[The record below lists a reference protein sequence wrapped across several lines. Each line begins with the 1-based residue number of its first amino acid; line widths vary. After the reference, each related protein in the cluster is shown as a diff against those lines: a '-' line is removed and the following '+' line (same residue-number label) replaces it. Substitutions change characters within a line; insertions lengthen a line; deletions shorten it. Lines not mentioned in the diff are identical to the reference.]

1 MLKEKKLST
10 KNYVANN
17 NKKFQKENY
26 SDDFFRQ
33 NLKEF
38 TAITPA
44 PTTND
49 SNSRAILALR
59 RLFWVLELSTSL
71 ADNLLGLHCRSTFS
85 SAQCCFHSLP
95 FTCVDPYETL
105 ILQTPSHCLLPEK
118 LAYDRDP
125 TQAGPPLVWS
135 LSIGIRSSSLLPV

>member
-10 KNYVANN
+10 KNYETN

-33 NLKEF
+33 NLREF
-38 TAITPA
+38 TAITVA

-59 RLFWVLELSTSL
+59 RTFCVLELSTSL
-71 ADNLLGLHCRSTFS
+71 ADNLLGLHCSSTLS
-85 SAQCCFHSLP
+85 SDQSCFHSLS
-95 FTCVDPYETL
+95 FTCVDPYEPL
-105 ILQTPSHCLLPEK
+105 ILQTPSPCLLPEK

-125 TQAGPPLVWS
+125 TQAGPPLHLYCICFPITFHWC
-135 LSIGIRSSSLLPV
+135 